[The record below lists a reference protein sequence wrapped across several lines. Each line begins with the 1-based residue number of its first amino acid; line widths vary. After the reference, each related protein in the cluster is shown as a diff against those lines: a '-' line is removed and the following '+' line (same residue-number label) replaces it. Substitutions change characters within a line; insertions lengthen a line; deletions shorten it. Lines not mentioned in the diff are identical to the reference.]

1 MNKSHKKLFTPLI
14 LVALGTLFLFINSAP
29 AKILSGLFLGAGLGG
44 LLSTGAFRK
53 LRKNR
58 KNIASELSETQK
70 IANLLPSS
78 AESDVTQEAAAVQ
91 AQALGAAYRKKQWQ
105 KTEASVDEMLDI
117 FITFAHSRFSGYNT
131 IAVFFPT
138 KDDSYK
144 LRRFKSKSEFVN
156 KDALLLP
163 RHGILGSLITEG
175 LRPFYEPNFTNQN
188 ATLYYYDENHKF
200 KPEERIRS
208 VMLSPIKA
216 DNVTRGILL
225 VDSTQE
231 NAFSSEDQDFL
242 KNAAGLLGTA
252 AYHVYLNTGHSLD
265 YQRLV
270 AMSNIEKE
278 FWINLEFDAV
288 MDKMRDIIPY
298 AIPCDRLTISLKD
311 ENKKNCAKV
320 VRVSGQNSEEL
331 LNLNFQLGESAQK
344 SLVSMMYSKNL
355 SFYRNFS
362 DGQYEIRYCE
372 EEPRRGEFASFLA
385 VPFGVDMCRGMMFIE
400 SAKSDVFSKS
410 NIDLLS
416 HIGTSAGLALEKIF
430 LLRQAE
436 TLATHDGLTGLFN
449 HRHFQKILEMKLS
462 ACTRYNDPLSLVL
475 CDIDFFKKLN
485 DTYGHP
491 FGDIVLKGVA
501 AKLESS
507 IRMDIDAAARY
518 GGEEFVL
525 ILDKTSAEAAHDTV
539 DRIRESIEAMVFKTT
554 DGRSEVNVTMSF
566 GIATFPKHGK
576 KPPELI
582 NNADTALYDAKKA
595 GRNRVVV
602 Y

>member
-1 MNKSHKKLFTPLI
+1 MNKFSKRLI
-14 LVALGTLFLFINSAP
+14 TALVLVTLASFLLFIDSIA
-29 AKILSGLFLGAGLGG
+29 AKILSGLFLGVGLGG
-44 LLSTGAFRK
+44 LLSMGAFKK
-53 LRKNR
+53 LKR
-58 KNIASELSETQK
+58 NITSQLSETRESE
-70 IANLLPSS
+70 NLLPSS
-78 AESDVTQEAAAVQ
+78 AEADVAQEASAVQ
-91 AQALGAAYRKKQWQ
+91 AQALGTAHRKKQWQ
-105 KTEASVDEMLDI
+105 KTEAAVDEMLDM
-117 FITFAHSRFSGYNT
+117 FIKFAQCRFSDYNT
-131 IAVFFPT
+131 IAIFFPA
-138 KDDSYK
+138 KDDSYM

-156 KDALLLP
+156 KNAHLVP

-188 ATLYYYDENHKF
+188 ATLYYYDENHRF

-208 VMLSPIKA
+208 IMLSPIKA

-231 NAFSSEDQDFL
+231 NAFSSEDQEFL
-242 KNAAGLLGTA
+242 TSAANLLGTA
-252 AYHVYLNTGHSLD
+252 VYHVYLNTGHSLD
-265 YQRLV
+265 YQRFV
-270 AMSNIEKE
+270 AMNNIEKE
-278 FWINLEFDAV
+278 FWTNLEFDAV

-311 ENKKNCAKV
+311 ENKKNSAAI
-320 VRVSGQNSEEL
+320 VRASGQNSQEL
-331 LNLNFQLGESAQK
+331 LNLNFPLGESAQK
-344 SLVSMMYSKNL
+344 SIVSMAYSKNL
-355 SFYRNFS
+355 SFFRNFS
-362 DGQYEIRYCE
+362 AGQYETRYSE
-372 EEPRRGEFASFLA
+372 EEARCNEFASFLA
-385 VPFGVDMCRGMMFIE
+385 VPFGVDMCKGIMFIE
-400 SAKSDVFSKS
+400 SAKSDVFTNS

-430 LLRQAE
+430 ILRQADA
-436 TLATHDGLTGLFN
+436 LATHDGLTGLFN
-449 HRHFQKILEMKLS
+449 HRHFQKILETKLS

-525 ILDKTSAEAAHDTV
+525 ILDKTNAEAAHDTV
-539 DRIRESIEAMVFKTT
+539 DRIREAIEAMIFKTT
-554 DGRSEVNVTMSF
+554 DGRTEVKTSMSF
-566 GIATFPKHGK
+566 GIAAFPKHGR
-576 KPPELI
+576 KPAELI
-582 NNADTALYDAKKA
+582 NNADKALYEAKQA